1 MPPKTHVRK
10 RSSIDRVFELLADL
24 EDNQISLLLDDLNH
38 TTPSN
43 VPVSQAIAL
52 FDPGNPRPRRKTN
65 ERSSSPIRTLQAELE
80 RRHSKRLS
88 SVPEPLRRPAVKTI
102 PEPRAPLSS
111 MDSLPD
117 LLHSS
122 SPSFS
127 PNFDAPSTPPSQPE
141 PPSLSLSF
149 AEPISL
155 TLSLPKSAE
164 IPQRSSGSTTPE
176 HRARSYKRINRPML
190 LSPTATAEL
199 HGLLM
204 AYLNG
209 TTSSNVTTAE
219 SSPITPPTGTG
230 FSHSFFSFEDELEP
244 DCPGLDF
251 LEPSPTR
258 TRNISFGGASG
269 GLKPKPSMS
278 SIFEVMGSN

>member
-1 MPPKTHVRK
+1 MSAKTHQRK

-24 EDNQISLLLDDLNH
+24 EDTQISLLLDDLNH
-38 TTPSN
+38 TTTSN

-52 FDPGNPRPRRKTN
+52 FETGPSKPKKKSS
-65 ERSSSPIRTLQAELE
+65 ERSSSPVRTLQAELE

-88 SVPEPLRRPAVKTI
+88 AAPAPLRRPSLMKPSQSAS
-102 PEPRAPLSS
+102 L
-111 MDSLPD
+111 DSLPD
-117 LLHSS
+117 LFPSS

-155 TLSLPKSAE
+155 TLSLPDSTDRPKSA
-164 IPQRSSGSTTPE
+164 SGSTAE
-176 HRARSYKRINRPML
+176 SRARSYRRISRPML
-190 LSPTATAEL
+190 LSPTATEEL
-199 HGLLM
+199 RGLLM
-204 AYLNG
+204 AFFNG
-209 TTSSNVTTAE
+209 TSSSNVTTAD

-230 FSHSFFSFEDELEP
+230 FSHSLFSFDDLEP

-258 TRNISFGGASG
+258 TRNVSFGASG

-278 SIFEVMGSN
+278 SIFEVMGSH